1 MSHDPFAERL
11 DAIAA
16 VPPEW
21 AEYASW
27 LRDQQQRTNV
37 ARDYLFTE
45 DRARFEPRAEDVV
58 VPVPGLR
65 VGERGG
71 VARLEVPGANVS
83 VEITGLQKMH
93 ASVALAAMDGKR
105 CLMEVRWEAGL
116 DAERMG
122 KILRAGFGRV
132 LFAPQAVASLETQ
145 MSGTTIVRFPSAP
158 YTIERAYWE
167 NMIGVRRRFLAS
179 WPAID
184 SAESFVRM
192 LRQLHVVALMGA
204 DLRTFY
210 KPASPASDLAAA
222 PGSLYLDEPRWIAGQ
237 KGAIFVRGP
246 RVNVSLVGGE
256 GWHRALAESVGEPAA
271 MGELRRF
278 EEDGVDWGMFLTAQ
292 SEKDLRP
299 GAWFLPPR
307 PLTPAHFEVLWS
319 SLRRAFDA
327 IEAGERDEAI
337 AACARFHR
345 CFVRLHPFHY
355 ANQSVAMNLVNAV
368 IERVAG
374 AGMPHLLLDLHALRM
389 SSEAYARVFRRAV
402 DAWVIDEKDPGKRLS
417 VLIEKRARMQAA
429 IEKLGSGGDAGVG
442 EEEAL
447 LRN

>member
-1 MSHDPFAERL
+1 MSHDPLAERL
-11 DAIAA
+11 DGIAA

-27 LRDQQQRTNV
+27 LRAQQQSAAV

-65 VGERGG
+65 VNERGG
-71 VARLEVPGANVS
+71 LVRLEVPGANVS
-83 VEITGLQKMH
+83 IEVPGLQKMH

-105 CLMEVRWEAGL
+105 RLLEVRWEAGL
-116 DAERMG
+116 DAERMS
-122 KILRAGFGRV
+122 KLLRAAFGRV
-132 LFAPQAVASLETQ
+132 LFAPRAVASLESDLTG
-145 MSGTTIVRFPSAP
+145 SSIVRFPAAP

-167 NMIGVRRRFLAS
+167 NMIAVRRRFLAS

-184 SAESFVRM
+184 SADSFVHM

-222 PGSLYLDEPRWIAGQ
+222 PGALYLDEPRWIAAS

-256 GWHRALAESVGEPAA
+256 GWHRALAESVCDPDA
-271 MGELRRF
+271 MGDAREF
-278 EEDGVDWGMFLTAQ
+278 VEGGVDWGMFLNAQ

-307 PLTPAHFEVLWS
+307 PITPAHLEFLWS
-319 SLRRAFDA
+319 SLHRAY
-327 IEAGERDEAI
+327 EAGREEAVS
-337 AACARFHR
+337 ACAAFHR
-345 CFVRLHPFHY
+345 AFVRLHPFHY
-355 ANQSVAMNLVNAV
+355 ANQSIAMNLVNAV

-374 AGMPHLLLDLHALRM
+374 AGMPHLLLDLLALRM
-389 SSEAYARVFRRAV
+389 SSEAYGRVFRRAV
-402 DAWVIDEKDPGKRLS
+402 EAWVIDEKEPGRRLA
-417 VLIEKRARMQAA
+417 LLMEKRARMQAA
-429 IEKLGSGGDAGVG
+429 IERMRDGGRPGDG
-442 EEEAL
+442 EKEAL
-447 LRN
+447 LGN